1 MKASHKYAAFV
12 GIDWADES
20 HEIYLAA
27 NGQNEQRSVAQCA
40 EDLEAWANDLRTRFG
55 GQPVAICLEQSR
67 GALVY
72 ALLKYDFLVL
82 FPINPKQLARFREAF
97 APSGAK
103 DDPVDALRLCQFIS
117 QYHEQLRPWRPDDE
131 GTRILRLLTEDR
143 RRWVDERT
151 ALGNQL
157 RQRLKEYFPLALQL
171 AGSDIYAA
179 WFLHLLKK
187 FSSHQELRRA
197 SPKTLTRLL
206 PKLHRAPDDEV
217 QDPRITTIRSAL
229 PLVTDPGIVLGHQ
242 MAVQQLVKMISQL
255 NESIAQYDVEI
266 AKQMATHPET
276 ALFKSFPAAG
286 EALAP
291 RLVAAFGTDRDRY
304 DSADDLQQFT
314 GIAPVTIRSGK
325 SCIVRRRR
333 ACPKF
338 LLQTY
343 HEYADH
349 SRKKSAWAQAYYRML
364 REQGTKHNAALRCLA
379 YKWQRI
385 MFRCWKDHTP
395 YDEQRYLS
403 QLRTKDAKLLKYLAT
418 EITTQTD

>member
-1 MKASHKYAAFV
+1 MTASHKYAAFI

-20 HEIYLAA
+20 HEVYLIA
-27 NGQNEQRSVAQCA
+27 NGQSEQRSLLQRA
-40 EDLEAWANDLRTRFG
+40 EDLEAWANELRTRFG

-82 FPINPKQLARFREAF
+82 FPINPKQLARYREAL

-103 DDPVDALRLCQFIS
+103 DDPIDAWRLCQFVT
-117 QYHEQLRPWRPDDE
+117 QHHEQLRPWRPDDE
-131 GTRILRLLTEDR
+131 GTRTLRLLTEDR
-143 RRWVDERT
+143 RRWVDDRT

-157 RQRLKEYFPLALQL
+157 RQRLKEYFPLALEL
-171 AGSDIYAA
+171 AGSDIYAT
-179 WFLHLLKK
+179 WFLHLLEK
-187 FSSHQELRRA
+187 FPSHQELRRA

-206 PKLHRAPDDEV
+206 RKLQRAPDDEV
-217 QDPRITTIRSAL
+217 QDPRVATIRSAL
-229 PLVTDPGIVLGHQ
+229 PLVTDPGIVLSHG
-242 MAVQQLVKMISQL
+242 MAVQQLVKMILQL
-255 NESIAQYDVEI
+255 NETIAQYDAEI
-266 AKQMATHPET
+266 AKQMACHPEA

-291 RLVAAFGTDRDRY
+291 RLVAAFGTDRDRF
-304 DSADDLQQFT
+304 DSANGLQQIS

-338 LLQTY
+338 VRQTF

-349 SRKKSAWAQAYYRML
+349 SRKKSVWASAYYRML

-379 YKWQRI
+379 FKWQRI
-385 MFRCWKDHTP
+385 MFRCWKDNTP
-395 YDEQRYLS
+395 YDEERYLN
-403 QLRTKDAKLLKYLAT
+403 QLRRKDAKLLKYLT
-418 EITTQTD
+418 PEKTT